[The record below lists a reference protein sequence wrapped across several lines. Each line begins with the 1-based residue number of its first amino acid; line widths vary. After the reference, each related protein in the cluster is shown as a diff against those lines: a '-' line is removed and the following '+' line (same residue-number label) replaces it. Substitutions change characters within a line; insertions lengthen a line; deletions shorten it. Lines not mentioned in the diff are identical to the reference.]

1 MPSLFLKVTRQDRQ
15 LFERL
20 FQVSFANYFDGMNG
34 LDVAKLDDNVIK
46 SPDDKSMSDVVIE
59 KYGQEADD
67 LIHRLIQL

>member
-1 MPSLFLKVTRQDRQ
+1 MPSLLLKVNGDER
-15 LFERL
+15 RL
-20 FQVSFANYFDGMNG
+20 FKRLFNVNLTDYFDGMNG